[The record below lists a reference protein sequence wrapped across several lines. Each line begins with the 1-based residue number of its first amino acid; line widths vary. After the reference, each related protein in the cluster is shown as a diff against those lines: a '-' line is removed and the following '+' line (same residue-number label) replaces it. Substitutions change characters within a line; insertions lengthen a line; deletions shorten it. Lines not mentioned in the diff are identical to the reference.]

1 MYAFDWVT
9 PSQSNKSINCLNKN
23 ILCGNKRN
31 RKLTANG
38 NRNIRKTDWVRRQ
51 KSVNNAPTNGNS
63 DWLFGFFLC
72 SMHVCVCVCYCNYLV
87 LARTICTFGDYADN
101 KRNHRF
107 FYNCFCV
114 LYWVFFCC
122 SLSRFLVVVLDIIY
136 SRISVG
142 WWIWYECKPRPVEIC
157 EMCFYL
163 VVVFGSFVP
172 LEKYSAWSEETNDKS
187 HRNRIVHSVHW
198 YEFEY
203 YEIVMSNRPCTIRD
217 NAFRQ
222 LYTC

>member
-1 MYAFDWVT
+1 MLLNGFELSSHLPNALTMYAFDWVT

-38 NRNIRKTDWVRRQ
+38 YRNIRKTDWARRQ

-72 SMHVCVCVCYCNYLV
+72 GMCVCYCNYLV

-114 LYWVFFCC
+114 LYLVGFF
-122 SLSRFLVVVLDIIY
+122 F
-136 SRISVG
+136 
-142 WWIWYECKPRPVEIC
+142 
-157 EMCFYL
+157 
-163 VVVFGSFVP
+163 
-172 LEKYSAWSEETNDKS
+172 
-187 HRNRIVHSVHW
+187 VHSLVFW
-198 YEFEY
+198 
-203 YEIVMSNRPCTIRD
+203 SLC
-217 NAFRQ
+217 
-222 LYTC
+222 